1 DCEVKKGEEEVIIG
15 SGQNLLTANSYLNLF
30 YYIKILKIS
39 KRVLLGDTSDLLE
52 DGTIIFARE
61 LYTFHPSLYSKALY
75 SDRYVVKRF
84 NNFQSLKHH
93 RGCVNSVFWNEAGN
107 LIISGSDPEKPLIHS
122 IPSGHNAN
130 IFSARFMA
138 KSNDRHIIS
147 CSADGVVRYTDLE
160 HIVEND
166 ASWSPLP
173 EFNCHSYMAFEVL
186 PDPNDSNIFFSCSAD
201 GLINQ
206 YDLRIKKSCPCNHC
220 KQHIFLDLNP
230 TSNPDKHCL
239 NSINIDKKNNNNTR
253 QRRRGII
260 KSRTKDTSITTISIR
275 PDNPVYMAAACE
287 DTVRIYDRRYV
298 VKSSYHRESQV
309 YQFIPKLMR
318 DNPASTQSKMT
329 SLKFDPCG
337 GGDLCASYSNS
348 KIYLIRPN
356 ADQKKKS
363 SHKSSK
369 KEKQKQI
376 NDENIDRGTVDHN
389 LMNNDDNNPNHSH
402 LSPVSMEG
410 VACGSGSSDGNV
422 NNIDREGK
430 ATTKYDENNNNKV
443 DGVNS
448 IEFTVPNEEDEEDE
462 EDVDD
467 SEDDVDKYDDNIYS
481 TDEEDE
487 DSEYEEAH
495 EEDVIKIYSGHV
507 NSRTMIKEAN
517 FFGANSEYIMSGS
530 DDGRIFIWDKITG
543 EVVNLLKGDSRV
555 VNCLQPHPHL
565 PILCTSGIDNDVKIW
580 YPEGEENDLSDL
592 QKVIERNEL
601 EVKNI
606 NEDND
611 PNPMLLFS
619 GDFIRIIEA
628 IIGQSG
634 RHFTD

>member
-1 DCEVKKGEEEVIIG
+1 MPDTYHKEFMLENGDFG
-15 SGQNLLTANSYLNLF
+15 
-30 YYIKILKIS
+30 
-39 KRVLLGDTSDLLE
+39 RVAH
-52 DGTIIFARE
+52 ARE
-61 LYTFHPSLYSKALY
+61 LYPFHHSLYSKALY

-84 NNFQSLKHH
+84 SNFQSLKHH

-107 LIISGSDPEKPLIHS
+107 LIISGSDDCRINIWAPFEDPEKPLIHS

-147 CSADGVVRYTDLE
+147 CSADGVIRYTDLE

-166 ASWSPLP
+166 ANWSPLP

-230 TSNPDKHCL
+230 TSNPNKHRL
-239 NSINIDKKNNNNTR
+239 NSITIDNGNDNNNM
-253 QRRRGII
+253 
-260 KSRTKDTSITTISIR
+260 SITAISIR
-275 PDNPVYMAAACE
+275 PDNPVYMAAACD

-298 VKSSYHRESQV
+298 MKSAYHRESQV

-318 DNPASTQSKMT
+318 DSSASTQNKMT

-356 ADQKKKS
+356 ADQEKKSS
-363 SHKSSK
+363 SHKSSIK
-369 KEKQKQI
+369 KQKQI
-376 NDENIDRGTVDHN
+376 NDEGIDRDTVSHN
-389 LMNNDDNNPNHSH
+389 LMDNGDNNQNHSH
-402 LSPVSMEG
+402 LLSMLSMEG
-410 VACGSGSSDGNV
+410 VVCGSDSSDGNV
-422 NNIDREGK
+422 DNIDREGK
-430 ATTKYDENNNNKV
+430 SATKYDENNDNKV

-448 IEFTVPNEEDEEDE
+448 IEFT
-462 EDVDD
+462 
-467 SEDDVDKYDDNIYS
+467 
-481 TDEEDE
+481 
-487 DSEYEEAH
+487 
-495 EEDVIKIYSGHV
+495 
-507 NSRTMIKEAN
+507 IKEAN

-601 EVKNI
+601 EVENI

-611 PNPMLLFS
+611 PNPMFLLS
-619 GDFIRIIEA
+619 GDFIQ
-628 IIGQSG
+628 IIGTLWIDCWIG
-634 RHFTD
+634 RFNNKRFNEYAINNEFI

>member
-1 DCEVKKGEEEVIIG
+1 MPDTYHKEFMLENEDFG
-15 SGQNLLTANSYLNLF
+15 
-30 YYIKILKIS
+30 
-39 KRVLLGDTSDLLE
+39 RVAH
-52 DGTIIFARE
+52 ARE
-61 LYTFHPSLYSKALY
+61 LYPFHHSLYSKALY

-84 NNFQSLKHH
+84 SNFQSLKHH

-107 LIISGSDPEKPLIHS
+107 LIISGSDDCRINIWAPFEDPEKPLIHS

-147 CSADGVVRYTDLE
+147 CSADGVIRYTDLE

-166 ASWSPLP
+166 ANWSPLP

-230 TSNPDKHCL
+230 TSNPNKHRL
-239 NSINIDKKNNNNTR
+239 NSITIDNGNDNNNM
-253 QRRRGII
+253 
-260 KSRTKDTSITTISIR
+260 SITAISIR
-275 PDNPVYMAAACE
+275 PDNPVYMAAACD

-298 VKSSYHRESQV
+298 MKSAYHRESQV

-318 DNPASTQSKMT
+318 DSSASTQNKMT

-356 ADQKKKS
+356 ADQEKKSS
-363 SHKSSK
+363 SHKSSIK
-369 KEKQKQI
+369 KQKQI
-376 NDENIDRGTVDHN
+376 NDEGIDRDTVSHN
-389 LMNNDDNNPNHSH
+389 LMDNGDNNQNHSH
-402 LSPVSMEG
+402 LLSMLSMEG
-410 VACGSGSSDGNV
+410 VVCGDSSDGNV
-422 NNIDREGK
+422 DNIDREGK
-430 ATTKYDENNNNKV
+430 SATKYDENNDNKV

-448 IEFTVPNEEDEEDE
+448 IEFT
-462 EDVDD
+462 
-467 SEDDVDKYDDNIYS
+467 
-481 TDEEDE
+481 
-487 DSEYEEAH
+487 
-495 EEDVIKIYSGHV
+495 
-507 NSRTMIKEAN
+507 EAN

-601 EVKNI
+601 EVENI

-611 PNPMLLFS
+611 PNPMFLLS
-619 GDFIRIIEA
+619 GDFIQIIEA
-628 IIGQSG
+628 IINQSG
-634 RHFTD
+634 RHFMD

>member
-1 DCEVKKGEEEVIIG
+1 MPDTYHKEFMLENGDFG
-15 SGQNLLTANSYLNLF
+15 
-30 YYIKILKIS
+30 
-39 KRVLLGDTSDLLE
+39 RVAH
-52 DGTIIFARE
+52 ARE
-61 LYTFHPSLYSKALY
+61 LYPFHHSLYSKALY

-84 NNFQSLKHH
+84 SNFQSLKHH

-107 LIISGSDPEKPLIHS
+107 LIISGSDPEKSLIHS
-122 IPSGHNAN
+122 ISSGHNAN

-147 CSADGVVRYTDLE
+147 CSADGVIRYTDLE

-166 ASWSPLP
+166 ANWSPLP

-230 TSNPDKHCL
+230 TSNPNKHRL
-239 NSINIDKKNNNNTR
+239 NSITIDNGNDNNSPYRIRTR
-253 QRRRGII
+253 T
-260 KSRTKDTSITTISIR
+260 RTTTVIDSDMSITAISIR
-275 PDNPVYMAAACE
+275 PDNPVYMAAACD

-298 VKSSYHRESQV
+298 MKSAYHRESQV

-318 DNPASTQSKMT
+318 DSSASTQNKMT

-356 ADQKKKS
+356 ADQEKKSS
-363 SHKSSK
+363 SHKSSISTTAPKCSYNSSSSSGGDNKSNVKK

-376 NDENIDRGTVDHN
+376 NDKGIDRDTVSHN
-389 LMNNDDNNPNHSH
+389 LMDNDDNNQNHSH
-402 LSPVSMEG
+402 LLSMLSMEG
-410 VACGSGSSDGNV
+410 VLCGSDSSDGNV
-422 NNIDREGK
+422 DNIDREGK
-430 ATTKYDENNNNKV
+430 SATKYDENNDNKV

-448 IEFTVPNEEDEEDE
+448 IEFT
-462 EDVDD
+462 
-467 SEDDVDKYDDNIYS
+467 
-481 TDEEDE
+481 
-487 DSEYEEAH
+487 
-495 EEDVIKIYSGHV
+495 
-507 NSRTMIKEAN
+507 IKEAN

-601 EVKNI
+601 EVENI

-611 PNPMLLFS
+611 PNPMFLLS
-619 GDFIRIIEA
+619 GDFIQIIEA
-628 IIGQSG
+628 IINQSG
-634 RHFTD
+634 RHFMD

>member
-1 DCEVKKGEEEVIIG
+1 
-15 SGQNLLTANSYLNLF
+15 
-30 YYIKILKIS
+30 
-39 KRVLLGDTSDLLE
+39 SD
-52 DGTIIFARE
+52 
-61 LYTFHPSLYSKALY
+61 ALY

-239 NSINIDKKNNNNTR
+239 NSINIDKKNNNNRRRPELGNPYPAR

-448 IEFTVPNEEDEEDE
+448 IEFT
-462 EDVDD
+462 
-467 SEDDVDKYDDNIYS
+467 
-481 TDEEDE
+481 
-487 DSEYEEAH
+487 
-495 EEDVIKIYSGHV
+495 
-507 NSRTMIKEAN
+507 IKEAN